1 MKKLN
6 MAIKTALLSGVALT
20 ASIAS
25 ASDQAL
31 LDTLLEN
38 GVLNQA
44 QYDWLS

>member
-6 MAIKTALLSGVALT
+6 MAIKTALLSGAILT

-31 LDTLLEN
+31 LETLF
-38 GVLNQA
+38 
-44 QYDWLS
+44 

>member
-31 LDTLLEN
+31 LNTLLEIRSFKP
-38 GVLNQA
+38 GPVRLA
-44 QYDWLS
+44 